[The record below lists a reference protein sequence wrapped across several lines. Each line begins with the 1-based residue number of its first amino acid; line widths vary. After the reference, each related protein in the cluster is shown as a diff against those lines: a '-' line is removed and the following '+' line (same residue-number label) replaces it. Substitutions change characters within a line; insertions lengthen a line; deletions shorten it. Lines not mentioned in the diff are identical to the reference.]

1 MRRFTLFGL
10 CLAAGL
16 GCSPHR
22 RAQTK
27 PEEDSSSRA
36 GRLSASQHAK
46 SLATGPDVRPARRCF
61 AEDGP
66 AAPDRPL
73 EALLDRAAD
82 RYDDGD
88 YEAALLCADEA
99 SRQAPRSIEAHH
111 NRAAALAQL
120 GRLDEART
128 AFTRALALDPDDPE
142 TLAGAADL
150 YINRDRKSVV

>member
-1 MRRFTLFGL
+1 MRWSASFGL
-10 CLAAGL
+10 CLLLSL
-16 GCSPHR
+16 GCSPHH
-22 RAQTK
+22 RAQAK
-27 PEEDSSSRA
+27 PEEDQSSRA

-46 SLATGPDVRPARRCF
+46 SLAGPDVRPARRCF

-66 AAPDRPL
+66 SAPDRPL

-99 SRQAPRSIEAHH
+99 SREAPRSIEAHH

>member
-1 MRRFTLFGL
+1 MRRFFSLGL
-10 CLAAGL
+10 CFVLGL

-22 RAQTK
+22 RAQSK
-27 PEEDSSSRA
+27 PEEDQSSRA
-36 GRLSASQHAK
+36 GRLSASQKAK
-46 SLATGPDVRPARRCF
+46 QNSQPDVRPARRCF
-61 AEDGP
+61 NEDGP

-99 SRQAPRSIEAHH
+99 SREAPRSIEAHH

-120 GRLDEART
+120 GRLD
-128 AFTRALALDPDDPE
+128 D
-142 TLAGAADL
+142 
-150 YINRDRKSVV
+150 